1 MANAEFIYSSG
12 LALVFSGIFRH
23 AVKSEDELAAILAHE
38 VAHVLANHER
48 ESKSMLATPGI
59 ISLPLGWLL
68 QLIPE
73 SLSVEGP
80 NRATVSLLTYMQ
92 RRREMEAGH
101 IGMMLMADAGFN
113 PSATTGMWKKM
124 KEMKDLALS
133 ADTRIQQV
141 PQWMSSHPHVS
152 Q

>member
-12 LALVFSGIFRH
+12 LVLVFSGIFRH
-23 AVKSEDELAAILAHE
+23 AVKSEDELAAVLARQI
-38 VAHVLANHER
+38 VHVLANHER
-48 ESKSMLATPGI
+48 ESKSMLAIAGI
-59 ISLPLGWLL
+59 IFLPLGWLR
-68 QLIPE
+68 QLMPE

-80 NRATVSLLTYMQ
+80 NRAIVPLLTYMQ
-92 RRREMEAGH
+92 RRREMEADY

-141 PQWMSSHPHVS
+141 PQRMSSHPHVS

>member
-1 MANAEFIYSSG
+1 MANAGFIYSSG
-12 LALVFSGIFRH
+12 LVLVFSGIFRH
-23 AVKSEDELAAILAHE
+23 AVKSEDELAAVLAHE
-38 VAHVLANHER
+38 IAHVLANHER
-48 ESKSMLATPGI
+48 ESKSMLAIAGI
-59 ISLPLGWLL
+59 ISLPLGWLR
-68 QLIPE
+68 QLMPE

-80 NRATVSLLTYMQ
+80 NRAIVSLLTYMQ
-92 RRREMEAGH
+92 RRREMEADY